1 MNNFTF
7 SWKYFIIF
15 VNKGGD
21 VVFSRRLK
29 LLRKERRLTQN
40 ELAEYLHTKNTT
52 ISNYENEVSSPDMD
66 MLKEIASFFNVSTDY
81 LLGKTN
87 TRDEN
92 VSDIDVAFYN
102 QHGIITEEQR
112 KEIENFIAFI
122 KSRDNKK

>member
-21 VVFSRRLK
+21 VVFSKRLK
-29 LLRKERRLTQN
+29 LLRKERGLTQN
-40 ELAEYLHTKNTT
+40 ELADYLHTKNTT

-81 LLGKTN
+81 LLCKTN
-87 TRDEN
+87 NRNEN
-92 VSDIDVAFYN
+92 VSNVDVAFYN
-102 QHGIITEEQR
+102 QHGIITEEQK

-122 KSRDNKK
+122 KSRDDK